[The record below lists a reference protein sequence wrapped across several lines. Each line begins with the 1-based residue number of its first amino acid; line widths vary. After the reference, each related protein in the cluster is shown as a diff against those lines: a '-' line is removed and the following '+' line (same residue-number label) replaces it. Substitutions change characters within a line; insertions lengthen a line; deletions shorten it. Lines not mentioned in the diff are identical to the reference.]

1 MYMHRVLSLQT
12 SYDDHLVVLSYDVL
26 CRETAYTIPFTYSDL
41 GDKSNICT
49 MMLRI
54 VI

>member
-1 MYMHRVLSLQT
+1 MHRVLSLQT